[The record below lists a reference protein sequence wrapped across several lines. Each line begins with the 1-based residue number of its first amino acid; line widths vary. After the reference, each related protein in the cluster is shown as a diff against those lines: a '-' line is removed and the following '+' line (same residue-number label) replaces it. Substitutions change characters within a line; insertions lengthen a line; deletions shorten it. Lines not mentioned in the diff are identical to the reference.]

1 MHSVSFQFISKFY
14 FHFSIFCNVFKFQ
27 EHRHRATEY
36 KNRKRRVLPVNYD
49 ETKRRKKTGKT
60 NNNPP
65 NVEVKLETMDV
76 ALHVMQTSINRL
88 NERLGPEIISDDEE
102 SDAVATA
109 EEPIQN
115 AIQQN
120 AGNEMPADAVD
131 AANLQNDDHDF
142 QAFAFEDDEFNAF
155 NVSPTENTGKTAVH
169 QLNVNRFK
177 F

>member
-1 MHSVSFQFISKFY
+1 
-14 FHFSIFCNVFKFQ
+14 
-27 EHRHRATEY
+27 
-36 KNRKRRVLPVNYD
+36 
-49 ETKRRKKTGKT
+49 
-60 NNNPP
+60 
-65 NVEVKLETMDV
+65 MDV
-76 ALHVMQTSINRL
+76 ALHVMQASINHL

-102 SDAVATA
+102 NDAVSIA

-120 AGNEMPADAVD
+120 VGNAMPADEVD

-155 NVSPTENTGKTAVH
+155 NVSPTDNTGKTAVH